1 MGLRAG
7 LRGALGRISPGADTY
22 LLGAVPIG
30 VVASIYGAHLL
41 RRATRELQADGRGG
55 SARTSR
61 KPVIASEAKAIS
73 RLPWSPVEEI
83 AASRSS
89 Q

>member
-1 MGLRAG
+1 MASPNGSRLLQPGWRAPSFRQRAG

-22 LLGAVPIG
+22 LLGAVPVG

-55 SARTSR
+55 SARNADLGGR
-61 KPVIASEAKAIS
+61 REVRQA
-73 RLPWSPVEEI
+73 
-83 AASRSS
+83 
-89 Q
+89 